1 MPRRPRKTAAIAIE
15 SHGTS
20 LGSLITRYPREFVGI
35 VMASGAV
42 LAVFINALFMQSG
55 PHPAPIFATRPLLTR
70 STPVRLPAPRIAPP
84 ASQTVVQPQ
93 TSAAAP
99 SATVASA
106 VQLTANI
113 QRELTRHGYYDGAAD
128 GIWGAKTDAGV
139 RDFLQASRLTI
150 APEASE
156 SLLRALVAAPVKATV
171 ATAATANSSH
181 NDPIAA
187 LIAPSQ
193 RVLAIQRAL
202 SDFGYGQIKPTGTYD
217 PDTRTAIE
225 KFERDHRLPI
235 TGQISDRF
243 VRELASMT
251 GRPLE

>member
-1 MPRRPRKTAAIAIE
+1 VRRRPKKAAAIAIE
-15 SHGTS
+15 SHGNG
-20 LGSLITRYPREFVGI
+20 LGSVITRYPREFVGF

-42 LAVFINALFMQSG
+42 LAVFINALFLQSG
-55 PHPAPIFATRPLLTR
+55 PHPAPIFATRPLLAA
-70 STPVRLPAPRIAPP
+70 SGPVRLPSPRVAPP
-84 ASQTVVQPQ
+84 VNQILIQPQ
-93 TSAAAP
+93 PLIGTAP
-99 SATVASA
+99 STVASA

-113 QRELTRHGYYDGAAD
+113 QRELSRRGYYDGVAD

-139 RDFLQASRLTI
+139 RDFLQVSRLTI

-156 SLLRALVAAPVKATV
+156 SLLRALAAAPIKPQA
-171 ATAATANSSH
+171 ASAATANPSR

-202 SDFGYGQIKPTGTYD
+202 SDFGYGQIKPTGTYNL
-217 PDTRTAIE
+217 DTRMAIE

-243 VRELASMT
+243 VRELAGMT